1 MAKILIA
8 DDHPLFREALR
19 QVLTTAFDGGKDPW
33 RAVEVGDF
41 KQADAAIADDDSFDL
56 VLLDLWMPGV
66 NGFSGLIALRDKAPA
81 TPIIVIS
88 SSSDRETVRQ
98 IMKFGAMGFI
108 PKTAPM
114 PVMAQA
120 IRTVLAGRTY
130 WPPEATSETAAA
142 PGERIKPDM
151 IAALTDR
158 QLTVLHLLV
167 DGKPNKQIAYEL
179 GISPITVKAHVT
191 AILRKLGVQS
201 RAQAIVMARKLQSK
215 EAGGR

>member
-1 MAKILIA
+1 MARILIA

-19 QVLTTAFDGGKDPW
+19 QVLAATFEGKDAW

-41 KQADAAIADDDSFDL
+41 KQAEAAIADDDSYDL

-66 NGFSGLIALRDKAPA
+66 NGFSGLIALRGKAPA

-98 IMKFGAMGFI
+98 TMKFGAMGFI

-114 PVMAQA
+114 AVMAQA
-120 IRTVLAGRTY
+120 IQTVLAGRTY
-130 WPPEATSETAAA
+130 WPAEATSDPAPAAGGRAKPET
-142 PGERIKPDM
+142 

-179 GISPITVKAHVT
+179 DISPITVKAHVT

-201 RAQAIVMARKLQSK
+201 RAQAIVLARKQQSK
-215 EAGGR
+215 DSGG